1 MSTDIKQTENNTTNT
16 KSVTPTSVV
25 NDVKKSADSKNC
37 DSNNKDKEIKNKDTE
52 KVLKTIFPSATEL
65 RKQLYDKSF
74 NAILELIMTK
84 LNDSNVNPS
93 IVSVRLMNHEV
104 ASHLPNI
111 MVDVRKFLIEKGYTI
126 TEIEDAAAITS
137 GIKISWA
144 A

>member
-1 MSTDIKQTENNTTNT
+1 MSSDNKPTDNQTTNT

-25 NDVKKSADSKNC
+25 NDVKKNADSKNC
-37 DSNNKDKEIKNKDTE
+37 DANNKDANKKESE

-74 NAILELIMTK
+74 NAILELIMNK
-84 LNDSNVNPS
+84 LNDSNTNPS

-104 ASHLPNI
+104 SSHLPNI
-111 MVDVRKFLIEKGYTI
+111 MVDVRKFLVEKGYTI